1 MIICI
6 FINVIGILAAVTN
19 LSCEQ
24 LEGNICIQ
32 CSWNPPFSL
41 TPIQQYV
48 IIFAKEHVL
57 LVSSIN
63 TTVTRCFKLCG
74 QYNISVAANNS
85 AGMGSRMYETVDLIP
100 NCKTIIKPSF
110 SHAVLTMYAST

>member
-1 MIICI
+1 MNA
-6 FINVIGILAAVTN
+6 FLINVIGILAAVTS

-41 TPIQQYV
+41 TPIKQYV
-48 IIFAKEHVL
+48 IIFAKEHDL
-57 LVSSIN
+57 LVSIN

-85 AGMGSRMYETVDLIP
+85 AGMGSMMYETVDLIP
-100 NCKTIIKPSF
+100 NCKTSL
-110 SHAVLTMYAST
+110 HAVMQC